1 MGRREKGVL
10 GRGYRGVLGGGGQE
24 GAGGTKRVC
33 LGEGRKEEGE
43 RSTDHGSRYI
53 TLNAFIEGV
62 VDTKKSK

>member
-1 MGRREKGVL
+1 VFWGGFIGVFWEV
-10 GRGYRGVLGGGGQE
+10 GDR
-24 GAGGTKRVC
+24 KDNRVC